1 MFSYITYAIVA
12 FVFALVLTLLGVV
25 IRPLKNRDEQRP
37 GRVLL
42 ILFILAL
49 VLPYIGV
56 EVMTRT
62 IGKNMK
68 DAVEGAYDEA
78 HFKGPFL
85 YFKVLYTTGSTA
97 KALAV
102 GEEKQDWGGMD
113 RPIIN
118 VSLSKKGD
126 KWICDSYRIVCS
138 DRLNKDG
145 IVFPPYW

>member
-1 MFSYITYAIVA
+1 MFSYIAYAIVA
-12 FVFALVLTLLGVV
+12 FVVALALTLLGVV
-25 IRPLKNRDEQRP
+25 VRPLRNRDEQRP
-37 GRVLL
+37 GRTLL
-42 ILFILAL
+42 TFFILAL
-49 VLPYIGV
+49 ILPYVAV

-62 IGKNMK
+62 VGKSMK
-68 DAVEGAYDEA
+68 DAVERAYDEA
-78 HFKGPFL
+78 HFQGPFL
-85 YFKVLYTTGSTA
+85 YYKVLFITGSKA

-118 VSLSKKGD
+118 VSLSKNGG
-126 KWICDSYRIVCS
+126 KWVCDSYRIVCS